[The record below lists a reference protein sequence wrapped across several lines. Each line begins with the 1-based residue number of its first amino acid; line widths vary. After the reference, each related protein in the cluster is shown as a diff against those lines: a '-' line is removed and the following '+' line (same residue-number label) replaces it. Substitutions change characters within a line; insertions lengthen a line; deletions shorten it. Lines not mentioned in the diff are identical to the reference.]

1 MPDNPSLAH
10 ELDRVMRK
18 IDARMHKSM
27 PAVDTGRIGPM
38 GGLLLMQLDSM
49 QPCNI
54 QALATAMGRDNSQ
67 LTRLTR
73 DLEAKGVLKRE
84 PSPNDRRETLLS
96 LTEAGGAFLCEAKTV
111 LSDVVEDVAKN
122 LSEQECNTLIKLLR
136 KL

>member
-1 MPDNPSLAH
+1 MSQNQSLAH

-18 IDARMHKSM
+18 IDAQMHKSM
-27 PAVDTGRIGPM
+27 PSVDTGRIGPM
-38 GGLLLMQLDSM
+38 GVLLLMQLEGL

-54 QALATAMGRDNSQ
+54 QVLATAMGRDNSQ

-84 PSPNDRRETLLS
+84 ASADDRRATLLS
-96 LTEAGGAFLCEAKTV
+96 LTDDGHRFLSEAKSV
-111 LSDVVEDVAKN
+111 LSAVVGEVATGLTGK
-122 LSEQECNTLIKLLR
+122 EVDTLIELLR

>member
-1 MPDNPSLAH
+1 MSRNQSLAH

-18 IDARMHKSM
+18 IDAQMHKSM

-38 GGLLLMQLDSM
+38 GALLLMQLESL

-54 QALATAMGRDNSQ
+54 QVLATAMGRDNSQ

-73 DLEAKGVLKRE
+73 DLEAKGVIKRE
-84 PSPNDRRETLLS
+84 TSAEDRRATLLS
-96 LTEAGGAFLCEAKTV
+96 LTDDGRRFLSEAKSV
-111 LSDVVEDVAKN
+111 LSAVVNEVATGLTDK
-122 LSEQECNTLIKLLR
+122 EADTLIVLLR

>member
-1 MPDNPSLAH
+1 MSDNQSLAH

-18 IDARMHKSM
+18 IDAQMHKSM

-38 GGLLLMQLDSM
+38 GGLLLMQLDAM

-54 QALATAMGRDNSQ
+54 QTLATAMGRDNSQ

-73 DLEAKGVLKRE
+73 DLEAKGVIKRE
-84 PSPNDRRETLLS
+84 RSQSDRRATLLS
-96 LTEAGGAFLCEAKTV
+96 LTDQGATFLREAKAV
-111 LSDVVEDVAKN
+111 LNAVVEDVAKD
-122 LSEQECNTLIKLLR
+122 LSKEDSSRLIGLLR